1 MARAQQLVAA
11 ICQEASYICTSPKKE
26 EGEEHK
32 QEGRGREKMEGSQVR
47 EKDQKQRGEAE
58 LLFINTAPVIKGP
71 LP

>member
-1 MARAQQLVAA
+1 
-11 ICQEASYICTSPKKE
+11 
-26 EGEEHK
+26 
-32 QEGRGREKMEGSQVR
+32 MEGSQVR